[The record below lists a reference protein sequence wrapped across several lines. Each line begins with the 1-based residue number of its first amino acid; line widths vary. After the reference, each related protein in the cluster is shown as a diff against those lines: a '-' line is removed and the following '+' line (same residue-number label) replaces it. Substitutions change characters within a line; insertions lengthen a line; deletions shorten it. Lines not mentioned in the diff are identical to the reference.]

1 VIEGDAWSFPGPN
14 VHSCYRVLDDPD
26 QSTEALVDD
35 MAPHCVTSG
44 FNVELVVERR
54 EGIPVPSGTSVDV
67 SCDLVAEPGV
77 KCEDV

>member
-1 VIEGDAWSFPGPN
+1 
-14 VHSCYRVLDDPD
+14 
-26 QSTEALVDD
+26 
-35 MAPHCVTSG
+35 MTSG

-77 KCEDV
+77 TCDDV